1 MTQTKIEFSNQ
12 ELEVI
17 SLALRYQTI
26 RAHHGVVSDKEFQQL
41 LDLHKK
47 VTEEIRRN
55 ECL

>member
-1 MTQTKIEFSNQ
+1 MSQSKVEFSNE

-26 RAHHGVVSDKEFQQL
+26 RAHHGVVSDEDFQQL

-55 ECL
+55 KCL